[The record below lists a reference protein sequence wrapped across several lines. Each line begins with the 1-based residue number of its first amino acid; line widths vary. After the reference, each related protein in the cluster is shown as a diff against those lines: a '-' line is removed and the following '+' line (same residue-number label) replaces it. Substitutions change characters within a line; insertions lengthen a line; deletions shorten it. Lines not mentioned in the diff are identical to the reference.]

1 LLVLVVIAAWLQL
14 QSATSWDNVVI
25 PGTAVLPEIGTVRE
39 VPAEEL
45 PTTKKPIDMELD
57 VTPEWNVNPRSSR
70 SNDTDSSNDPTKK
83 SLVENKEDSNGFTPF
98 LIPNEADEQNLRSE
112 SGRSDRGD
120 ADSNEASGQVTP
132 QTIRIVAELN
142 ADAGASDV
150 LNATTLRDALVMA
163 RENKVNLIEITVP
176 EVVSEPVDFQVEDL
190 WIRSTVSGGTII
202 RFEAGNTSARVQGS
216 MLDVGSS
223 DVVMED
229 INFVWQ
235 VPSDRVSGGS
245 LFEVHE
251 NTLLRLTDCSITVSN
266 PNPDL
271 LERLYAFDVIAAAS
285 RFGDATVGEPEVH
298 IELNNVVVRGEM
310 TMLHMGEAVRL
321 ELDWDNGL
329 LAVSGNMIDTGGTR
343 AEDVEERSRIEL
355 EFWRVT
361 VHASAGI
368 FRMSAA
374 VDTPYPAVVDRQ
386 ARQSVFIVD
395 QNRPHFQFSG
405 FPKRFQGSELLLLR
419 GSSNLY
425 QVGPDFRDVMLRVV
439 ADDGVATV
447 TQMMDLEES
456 PPEWV
461 TEKSP
466 RRSSSVVRIPREW
479 PPAGER
485 IPAVYQQTD
494 ASPRG
499 FTPDSLPTLP
509 VPKNNENEGLSIG
522 RTL

>member
-1 LLVLVVIAAWLQL
+1 
-14 QSATSWDNVVI
+14 
-25 PGTAVLPEIGTVRE
+25 
-39 VPAEEL
+39 
-45 PTTKKPIDMELD
+45 
-57 VTPEWNVNPRSSR
+57 
-70 SNDTDSSNDPTKK
+70 
-83 SLVENKEDSNGFTPF
+83 
-98 LIPNEADEQNLRSE
+98 
-112 SGRSDRGD
+112 
-120 ADSNEASGQVTP
+120 
-132 QTIRIVAELN
+132 
-142 ADAGASDV
+142 
-150 LNATTLRDALVMA
+150 
-163 RENKVNLIEITVP
+163 
-176 EVVSEPVDFQVEDL
+176 
-190 WIRSTVSGGTII
+190 
-202 RFEAGNTSARVQGS
+202 
-216 MLDVGSS
+216 
-223 DVVMED
+223 
-229 INFVWQ
+229 
-235 VPSDRVSGGS
+235 
-245 LFEVHE
+245 
-251 NTLLRLTDCSITVSN
+251 
-266 PNPDL
+266 
-271 LERLYAFDVIAAAS
+271 
-285 RFGDATVGEPEVH
+285 
-298 IELNNVVVRGEM
+298 
-310 TMLHMGEAVRL
+310 
-321 ELDWDNGL
+321 
-329 LAVSGNMIDTGGTR
+329 
-343 AEDVEERSRIEL
+343 
-355 EFWRVT
+355 
-361 VHASAGI
+361 
-368 FRMSAA
+368 MSAA

-509 VPKNNENEGLSIG
+509 VPKNNENEGLSSG